1 MVKFN
6 GGDLVQII
14 ETGVIYEVS
23 YQDYLTKEVAVKG
36 ENGQDYWFFE
46 EEVQLIDRKSTRL
59 NSSH

>member
-46 EEVQLIDRKSTRL
+46 EEVQLIEKRNKW
-59 NSSH
+59 